1 VFSGALGVIH
11 DEVFMIPQIK
21 AYLCTDH
28 SPIEKYEPEDRV
40 EIDFW
45 FDVDIGVDGFDWS
58 NNFQIHLVSQK
69 KLSRIENKKSIL
81 VIPYYESWNQVLIVL
96 DKVLRECEANDPQL
110 MFKNIASKFAWEY
123 EGSNR
128 V

>member
-1 VFSGALGVIH
+1 VPWALTRRVTQKTTRWPSAKALVVSCALGVIH

-45 FDVDIGVDGFDWS
+45 FDVDIGVTWLNRSDY
-58 NNFQIHLVSQK
+58 
-69 KLSRIENKKSIL
+69 LS
-81 VIPYYESWNQVLIVL
+81 
-96 DKVLRECEANDPQL
+96 
-110 MFKNIASKFAWEY
+110 
-123 EGSNR
+123 
-128 V
+128 